1 MIIKIE
7 TMQSFRE
14 WINCI
19 TSVSSKNKVIKLNIS
34 FFVANYIFADGESQ
48 TYKLGQTICRCGPF
62 CRCDRTIERVR
73 EEVACGKCSSS

>member
-48 TYKLGQTICRCGPF
+48 I
-62 CRCDRTIERVR
+62 
-73 EEVACGKCSSS
+73 